1 MFVLRALLEPLLESL
16 SKAKCGLPAL
26 GSLELCYGNAESL
39 VFYPYANRI
48 PYLDMNVSL
57 LAAADYLPA
66 GD

>member
-1 MFVLRALLEPLLESL
+1 MFVLRALLELLIASL
-16 SKAKCGLPAL
+16 SQAKCGLPAL

-39 VFYPYANRI
+39 VFYPYANHI

-57 LAAADYLPA
+57 LAVADYLLA

>member
-1 MFVLRALLEPLLESL
+1 MFVLKALLEPLLTSL
-16 SKAKCGLPAL
+16 SLATCGLPAL

-57 LAAADYLPA
+57 LAVAYLLA